1 MKAGETL
8 YVKSGGE
15 WRSWLKRHSRTKKE
29 IWLIY
34 YKKQSG
40 KPRISYDDAVEGAL
54 CFGWID
60 GIVKRIDDEKFMQRF
75 TPRRRGSGVSELN
88 KERIRRLAKNGKME
102 RQGFEAI
109 AEVFDLSKDKASD
122 LKIAPD
128 VLKRLKSNE
137 KAWKNFQAFPDYYK
151 KIRIAYV
158 ETGRRSEEN
167 FLKRLDYFIRMTEKN
182 KRFGTLK

>member
-8 YVKSGGE
+8 YVKNGRE
-15 WRSWLKRHSRTKKE
+15 WRSWLEKHSETKNE

-40 KPRISYDDAVEGAL
+40 KPRISYNDAVDEAL

-75 TPRRRGSGVSELN
+75 TPRRKGSGVSEIN
-88 KERIRRLAKNGKME
+88 KERIRRLAKNKKMTK
-102 RQGFEAI
+102 QGFKAI
-109 AEVFDLSKDKASD
+109 AETFDLSKDKASD

-128 VLKRLKSNE
+128 VLKRLKSNK
-137 KAWKNFQAFPDYYK
+137 KAWKNFQAFPDHYK
-151 KIRIAYV
+151 KIRMAYV
-158 ETGRRSEEN
+158 ETRRRDGEK
-167 FLKRLDYFIRMTEKN
+167 FLKSLDYFIRMTEKN
-182 KRFGTLK
+182 KKFGMIK